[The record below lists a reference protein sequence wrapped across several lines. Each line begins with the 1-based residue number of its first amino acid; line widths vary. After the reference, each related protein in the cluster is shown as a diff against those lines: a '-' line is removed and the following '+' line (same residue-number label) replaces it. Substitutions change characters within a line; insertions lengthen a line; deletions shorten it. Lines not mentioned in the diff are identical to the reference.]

1 MLKLRPNSP
10 PYWKQLIFLVNKN
23 NEKTRK
29 MRQLTI
35 RESLSESKDT
45 RNAHNTHTY
54 TQLFYSLEMKQIS
67 LPLSLRIPFDFA
79 FDSICKSNKITEKR
93 PSHSS
98 PRAREIV
105 NRIENRSERGVF
117 SFGNENFERR
127 RKKKKKKEREKNW
140 TQTN

>member
-10 PYWKQLIFLVNKN
+10 PYWKRLIFLVNKN

-45 RNAHNTHTY
+45 RNAYNTHTY
-54 TQLFYSLEMKQIS
+54 PQLFYSLEMKQIS
-67 LPLSLRIPFDFA
+67 LSLSLRIPFDFA